1 VKQEIRIDLL
11 SPKGMMVI
19 FPHPPG
25 GVQVTGLRSDAFN
38 GPTGGEV
45 AVFFLVTVPSG
56 IALNLLSSW
65 LYERIKNHQAKRF
78 KIQGIEPKD
87 KDDFD
92 RIVQEQL
99 EIGKND

>member
-1 VKQEIRIDLL
+1 MKQEIRIDLL
-11 SPKGMMVI
+11 SPKGMMVVL
-19 FPHPPG
+19 PRPPE
-25 GVQVTGLRSDAFN
+25 GVQVTGLRSDAFS
-38 GPTGGEV
+38 GPTGGEI

-56 IALNLLSSW
+56 IALNLFSSW
-65 LYERIKNHQAKRF
+65 LYDRIRNYQAKRF